1 MLYTVHPCF
10 LQAFGSSEESLEPL
24 MTNGIQEW
32 GDPVHEVFKYSQ
44 VLLREARNSDET
56 SLVSVLIEGK
66 L

>member
-1 MLYTVHPCF
+1 
-10 LQAFGSSEESLEPL
+10 